1 MLLEFCLLHTFYV
14 HRSPLSEAL
23 HVTPNEKVKRRRSGY
38 RGGQATPLAYQ
49 SSDHEVLRPDDFLQ
63 HV

>member
-1 MLLEFCLLHTFYV
+1 MLLEFCPLHTFYF

-23 HVTPNEKVKRRRSGY
+23 HVTPNEQVKRGRSGY
-38 RGGQATPLAYQ
+38 LGGQATPLAYQ
-49 SSDHEVLRPDDFLQ
+49 SSDHEVLRPGDFSQ